1 VGLCPHPG
9 GRDATLPSLI
19 ERLTA
24 RYKTLGIEPPT
35 PQRLTRLAHSAVRT
49 IEEQCFL
56 ALAQALS
63 PETCQQLDALLINTP
78 SHLSMSTLKA
88 DAGPRSLDSLFTAVD
103 TLRHLQGLQL
113 PWALLAPLSAQYLR
127 RMHLRVMGES
137 LTHLRRHPDSR
148 RYALVTLFCYG
159 RMRDLTDRLIE
170 LLLQNV
176 HKMSVK
182 AEKRVD
188 QELLADFKRVTG
200 KTRLLFQMAAVSLA
214 HPAEPVQEVI
224 YPVVGVQTLRDLVTE
239 GAATG
244 HFYRDQVHKVMRGS
258 YCHHDRRLVPPLL
271 DALTFRS
278 NNDLHRPVIEAL
290 ALLQQYAGSKR
301 RFYEPEDRVPLEGV
315 VPPDWRPTVVGQD
328 VQGHTRINPYHL

>member
-1 VGLCPHPG
+1 MH
-9 GRDATLPSLI
+9 
-19 ERLTA
+19 
-24 RYKTLGIEPPT
+24 
-35 PQRLTRLAHSAVRT
+35 
-49 IEEQCFL
+49 
-56 ALAQALS
+56 
-63 PETCQQLDALLINTP
+63 TP

-88 DAGPRSLDSLFTAVD
+88 DAGPRSLDSLFTAVE

-113 PWALLAPLSAQYLR
+113 PEALLAPLSARYLR

-137 LTHLRRHPDSR
+137 LTHLRRHPDPR

-188 QELLADFKRVTG
+188 QALLADFKRVTG

-258 YCHHDRRLVPPLL
+258 YGHHYRRLVPPLL

-278 NNDLHRPVIEAL
+278 NNDRHQPVIEAL

-328 VQGHTRINPYHL
+328 AQGHTRINRITYEMHVLHAFRE

>member
-1 VGLCPHPG
+1 M
-9 GRDATLPSLI
+9 
-19 ERLTA
+19 
-24 RYKTLGIEPPT
+24 
-35 PQRLTRLAHSAVRT
+35 
-49 IEEQCFL
+49 
-56 ALAQALS
+56 
-63 PETCQQLDALLINTP
+63 NTP

-88 DAGPRSLDSLFTAVD
+88 DAGPRSLDSLLTAVD

-113 PWALLAPLSAQYLR
+113 PWALLAPLSARYLR
-127 RMHLRVMGES
+127 RIHVRVMGES

-159 RMRDLTDRLIE
+159 QMRDLTDRLIE

-188 QELLADFKRVTG
+188 RELLADFKRVTG

-258 YCHHDRRLVPPLL
+258 YGHHYRRLLAPIL

-278 NNDLHRPVIEAL
+278 NNDLHQPVIEAL
-290 ALLQQYAGSKR
+290 ALLQQYAVPATLPRVTASFSLGLLLAHYAAGDTPDGRARDHPHPPCRRPHGGSHRAGDDPAVSCAPSCHLGCGADRWRPCADAGRGVAGLQR
-301 RFYEPEDRVPLEGV
+301 RALPGWMARVPPPCAGGAAATEV
-315 VPPDWRPTVVGQD
+315 VMPPLT
-328 VQGHTRINPYHL
+328 